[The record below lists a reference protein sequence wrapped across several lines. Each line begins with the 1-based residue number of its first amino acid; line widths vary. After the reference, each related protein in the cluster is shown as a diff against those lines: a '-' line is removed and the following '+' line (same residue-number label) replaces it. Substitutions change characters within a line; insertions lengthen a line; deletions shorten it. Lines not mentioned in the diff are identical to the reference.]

1 MDKSFSF
8 DFLSSQN
15 KPLRLFGIE
24 LINNVPP
31 ALLEEKEE
39 SRRANHSSSSSSSS
53 SSITRRL
60 CGNLDDRPMRNVKT
74 RTLFHCQYCLK
85 EFTNSQAL
93 GGHQNAHKKERLKQ
107 KRLQIEAQKS
117 SLRRYLQN
125 YFNSHFSHEFD
136 GSHISFTFR
145 TSNDFSV
152 AASDPASA
160 PEFRLFPFF

>member
-1 MDKSFSF
+1 
-8 DFLSSQN
+8 
-15 KPLRLFGIE
+15 
-24 LINNVPP
+24 
-31 ALLEEKEE
+31 
-39 SRRANHSSSSSSSS
+39 
-53 SSITRRL
+53 
-60 CGNLDDRPMRNVKT
+60 MRNVRT

-107 KRLQIEAQKS
+107 KRLQIEAQNS
-117 SLRRYLQN
+117 SLRRYLQT

-145 TSNDFSV
+145 TNNDFSV
-152 AASDPASA
+152 ASPDIPASA